1 MRLHAVEAP
10 VLKLAAV
17 AGAALLVGAFAATPR
32 PTHEVR
38 QRLELHVPAP
48 ERCNTVYDTAFENG
62 YVTVALPDGKPRTF
76 VFINR
81 GHHWGCEWRAT
92 ETLIPDGPN
101 RYYYTYDEEKLDCSP
116 DAEESVTTPRSGY
129 ALVVGSD

>member
-17 AGAALLVGAFAATPR
+17 AGAALLVGAFAAAPR
-32 PTHEVR
+32 HSHEVR
-38 QRLELHVPAP
+38 QHLELHAP
-48 ERCNTVYDTAFENG
+48 SRCNAVYDTAFENG
-62 YVTVALPDGKPRTF
+62 HVMVTLPDGEPRTF

-81 GHHWGCEWRAT
+81 GHHWDCDWRAT
-92 ETLIPDGPN
+92 ETLTPDGPN

-116 DAEESVTTPRSGY
+116 DAEPSIVTPRRGY
-129 ALVVGSD
+129 ALVVDSE

>member
-17 AGAALLVGAFAATPR
+17 AGAALLVGAFARPS

-38 QRLELHVPAP
+38 QRLVLHAP
-48 ERCNTVYDTAFENG
+48 SRCNAVYDTAFENG
-62 YVTVALPDGKPRTF
+62 EVMVTLPDGQPRTF
-76 VFINR
+76 VFIQR
-81 GHHWGCEWRAT
+81 GHHWGCDWRAT

-101 RYYYTYDEEKLDCSP
+101 RYYYSYDEEKLGCSP
-116 DAEESVTTPRSGY
+116 DAEPSIVTPRSGY
-129 ALVVGSD
+129 ALVVGND